1 MKKVLAITCLLV
13 LLTLVLG
20 AMASAQTQPQWRFYL
35 KADSGA
41 GANSNGAMTIGT
53 YSSSKDGFGTLD
65 GLASDGQDAKASIAT
80 ATNTRGV
87 VGALNDNAWIK
98 DVKSPRVPLDPA
110 YNLGQPGPNGSI
122 MGVTPNYEANR
133 KIWDLR
139 VWCNPLADPNT
150 TGDITRLTFTTIG
163 STVMPPATI
172 LPTPGPAKYWLRMV
186 DNKNIEGAPANGT
199 VWAIPIPTVHS
210 TTVPYFTLT
219 LPNRVISV
227 ASAAAVLEE
236 GYKMQF
242 FQTPEPSSLLALGA
256 GLMGLAG
263 FASRRR
269 RS

>member
-20 AMASAQTQPQWRFYL
+20 AMASAQTQPQWRFNL

-41 GANSNGAMTIGT
+41 GMNSNGAMTIGT
-53 YSSSKDGFGTLD
+53 YSSSKDGFGAD
-65 GLASDGQDAKASIAT
+65 GLASDGQDAKSNIAT
-80 ATNTRGV
+80 AANTRGV
-87 VGALNDNAWIK
+87 VAALNNTAWIK

-110 YNLGQPGPNGSI
+110 YNAGQPGPNGSI
-122 MGVTPNYEANR
+122 LGVTPNYESNR

-163 STVMPPATI
+163 APIMPPAVI
-172 LPTPGPAKYWLRMV
+172 GPGPLKYWLRMV
-186 DNKNIEGAPANGT
+186 DNKGIEGAPANGT
-199 VWAIPIPTVHS
+199 VWEIPVPTVHS

-227 ASAAAVLEE
+227 ASEAAVLDE

-242 FQTPEPSSLLALGA
+242 FQTPEPSSMLALGA